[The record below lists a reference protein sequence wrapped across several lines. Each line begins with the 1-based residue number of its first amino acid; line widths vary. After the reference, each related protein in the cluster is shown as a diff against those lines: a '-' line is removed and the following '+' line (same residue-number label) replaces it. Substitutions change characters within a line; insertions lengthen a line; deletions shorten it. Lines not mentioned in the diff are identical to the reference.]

1 MFRLL
6 VLYLGLSLGIILGLR
21 ASVRLCVGLERN
33 PRLILGLD
41 FGLSLG
47 LIIVRGIIEEL
58 TECSMSLSN
67 IVF

>member
-6 VLYLGLSLGIILGLR
+6 VLYLGLSLGIILGLL
-21 ASVRLCVGLERN
+21 ASVRLCVGLGRN

-47 LIIVRGIIEEL
+47 LIIVRGFIEEL
-58 TECSMSLSN
+58 TDCSMSCFK
-67 IVF
+67 VH